1 MTLRRALGLT
11 SGESGLREGGGAA
24 APGSGESGLREGI
37 GLSAPGNGESGPRE
51 GSRPSASGE
60 GESGPR
66 ERSGSSD
73 PESDHSAPILSIEGL
88 TVALPKGG
96 DRALAV
102 DNATLELRRA
112 EILCIVGASGSGK
125 SALSGA
131 IMGAPAPGLKVV
143 GGSVKLRGQELTTLS
158 ERAWCRIRGNRI
170 AMIFQEPMAALNPA
184 VPVGQQIMEVFELH
198 ARLTLAERRERALAL
213 IRSMHLPD
221 PDRIAASY
229 PHELS
234 GGQCQRVIIA
244 MALAMNP
251 EVLIADEPTTALDVT
266 TQAQVLKLIREL
278 RTEHGHAILF
288 ITHDFGVVAEIADRI
303 AVMRHGRIVEIG
315 EARQVLTQPAHP
327 YTRELIAA
335 VPSLVPPPDA
345 GRGGAAVAKTVL
357 AVTGLAKSYGRVR
370 AVNEISFDLERG
382 TTLSVV
388 GESGCGKS
396 SLARMIVRLSE
407 PTAGRIDVNGKC
419 FLTLK
424 GGELRSSCRAVQM
437 IFQDPFGSL
446 NPLRR
451 VGAILARAAVLAG
464 ADRRT
469 ARDRAGELL
478 DRVGLPREALDRRP
492 AAFSGGQKQ
501 RIGIARALAMKPD
514 VLIADESLSALDASS
529 QAQILELL
537 RKLQTELGLAIL
549 LITHDL
555 RVAAQISH
563 RIAVMQAGRIVE
575 IGPAERVINSPEHP
589 YTRELLDSAPGRGL
603 V

>member
-1 MTLRRALGLT
+1 MSAPSTSRGRWLGLK
-11 SGESGLREGGGAA
+11 RRGATA
-24 APGSGESGLREGI
+24 IEADDTG
-37 GLSAPGNGESGPRE
+37 
-51 GSRPSASGE
+51 
-60 GESGPR
+60 
-66 ERSGSSD
+66 
-73 PESDHSAPILSIEGL
+73 PILTVEGL
-88 TVALPKGG
+88 TVALPKGA
-96 DRALAV
+96 DRPLAV
-102 DNATLELRRA
+102 EDATLELRKG
-112 EILCIVGASGSGK
+112 EILCVVGESGSGK

-131 IMGAPAPGLKVV
+131 IMGAPAPGLRVA
-143 GGSVKLRGQELTTLS
+143 GGSVRLRGKELTRLS

-170 AMIFQEPMAALNPA
+170 AMIFQEPMASLNPA
-184 VPVGQQIMEVFELH
+184 MPVGQQIMEVFELH
-198 ARLTLAERRERALAL
+198 ARKMTLTERRERALGL
-213 IRSMHLPD
+213 IKSMQLPD
-221 PDRIAASY
+221 PERIAASF
-229 PHELS
+229 PHQLS

-278 RTEHGHAILF
+278 RTVHGHAILF

-303 AVMRHGRIVEIG
+303 AVMRHGRIIEMG
-315 EARQVLTQPAHP
+315 EARQVLTQPQHP
-327 YTRELIAA
+327 YTRELLAA
-335 VPSLVPPPDA
+335 VPSLVPPADH
-345 GRGGAAVAKTVL
+345 GASVDCGASKAVL
-357 AVTGLAKSYGRVR
+357 AVTGLQKSYGRVR
-370 AVNEISFDLERG
+370 AVNEITFNLERG
-382 TTLSVV
+382 TTLSIV

-396 SLARMIVRLSE
+396 SLARLIVRLTE
-407 PTAGRIDVNGKC
+407 PTAGRVDVNGKC
-419 FLTLK
+419 FLTLT
-424 GGELRSSCRAVQM
+424 GGELRTSCRAVQM

-451 VGAILARAAVLAG
+451 VSAVLGRAAMLAG
-464 ADRRT
+464 ADRRA
-469 ARDRAGELL
+469 ARERAGELIDL
-478 DRVGLPREALDRRP
+478 VGLPREALDRRP

-529 QAQILELL
+529 QAQILALL

-575 IGPAERVINSPEHP
+575 IGSAVQVINSPEHP

>member
-1 MTLRRALGLT
+1 MLAPSPSGSGRWLGLKRRA
-11 SGESGLREGGGAA
+11 
-24 APGSGESGLREGI
+24 
-37 GLSAPGNGESGPRE
+37 SAQAETDDAG
-51 GSRPSASGE
+51 
-60 GESGPR
+60 
-66 ERSGSSD
+66 
-73 PESDHSAPILSIEGL
+73 PILTVEGL
-88 TVALPKGG
+88 TVALPKGA

-102 DNATLELRRA
+102 DNVSLELRKG
-112 EILCIVGASGSGK
+112 EILCVVGESGSGK

-131 IMGAPAPGLKVV
+131 IMGAPAPGLRVA
-143 GGSVKLRGQELTTLS
+143 GGSVRLRGKELTGLS

-184 VPVGQQIMEVFELH
+184 IPVGQQIMEVFELH
-198 ARLTLAERRERALAL
+198 ARQMTLAARRERALDL
-213 IRSMHLPD
+213 IKSMQLPE
-221 PDRIAASY
+221 PERIAASY
-229 PHELS
+229 PHQLS

-244 MALAMNP
+244 MALAMSP

-278 RTEHGHAILF
+278 RAAHGHTILF

-303 AVMRHGRIVEIG
+303 AVMRHGRIIEMG
-315 EARQVLTQPAHP
+315 EARQVLTQPQHP
-327 YTRELIAA
+327 YTRELLAA
-335 VPSLVPPPDA
+335 VPSLVPPSGHVEVADC
-345 GRGGAAVAKTVL
+345 GASKAVL
-357 AVTGLAKSYGRVR
+357 AVTGLRKSYGRVR
-370 AVNEISFDLERG
+370 AVDEISFNLERG
-382 TTLSVV
+382 TTLSIV

-396 SLARMIVRLSE
+396 SLARLIVRLTE
-407 PTAGRIDVNGKC
+407 PTAGRVDVNGKC
-419 FLTLK
+419 FLTLT
-424 GGELRSSCRAVQM
+424 GGELRTSCRAVQM

-451 VGAILARAAVLAG
+451 VGAVLSRAAMLAG
-464 ADRRT
+464 ADRRA
-469 ARDRAGELL
+469 ARERAGELIDL
-478 DRVGLPREALDRRP
+478 VGLPREALERRP

-529 QAQILELL
+529 QAQILALL
-537 RKLQTELGLAIL
+537 RKLQNELGLAIL

-575 IGPAERVINSPEHP
+575 IGPAAQVINSPEHP

>member
-1 MTLRRALGLT
+1 M
-11 SGESGLREGGGAA
+11 SE
-24 APGSGESGLREGI
+24 
-37 GLSAPGNGESGPRE
+37 
-51 GSRPSASGE
+51 
-60 GESGPR
+60 
-66 ERSGSSD
+66 
-73 PESDHSAPILSIEGL
+73 APILSVEGL
-88 TVALPKGG
+88 TVALPKGA
-96 DRALAV
+96 DRTLAV
-102 DNATLELRRA
+102 DNASLELRRG
-112 EILCIVGASGSGK
+112 EILCIVGESGSGK

-131 IMGAPAPGLKVV
+131 IMGAPAPGLRVV
-143 GGSVKLRGQELTTLS
+143 GGSVRLCGQELTRLS
-158 ERAWCRIRGNRI
+158 ERQWCRIRGNRI

-184 VPVGQQIMEVFELH
+184 VPVGRQIMEVFELH
-198 ARLTLAERRERALAL
+198 AKMDAAQRAERALAL
-213 IRSMHLPD
+213 IRSMQLPD
-221 PDRIAASY
+221 PERIAASY
-229 PHELS
+229 PHQLS
-234 GGQCQRVIIA
+234 GGQCQRAIIA
-244 MALAMNP
+244 MALAMSP

-278 RTEHGHAILF
+278 RALHGHAILF

-303 AVMRHGRIVEIG
+303 AVMRHGRIVEVG
-315 EARQVLTQPAHP
+315 EARQVLTHPAHP

-335 VPSLVPPPDA
+335 VPSLEPPSTD
-345 GRGGAAVAKTVL
+345 GVAVATNAKTVL

-370 AVNEISFDLERG
+370 AVNEITFALERG

-396 SLARMIVRLSE
+396 SLARLIVRLTE
-407 PTAGRIDVNGKC
+407 PTAGRVEVNGKC
-419 FLTLK
+419 YLSLR
-424 GGELRSSCRAVQM
+424 GGELRASCRAVQM

-446 NPLRR
+446 NPLRS
-451 VGAILARAAVLAG
+451 VGATIARAAVLAG

-469 ARDRAGELL
+469 ARARAGELF

-501 RIGIARALAMKPD
+501 RIGIARALAMNPD

-529 QAQILELL
+529 QAQILDLL
-537 RKLQTELGLAIL
+537 RKLQNELGLAIL
-549 LITHDL
+549 MITHDL

-589 YTRELLDSAPGRGL
+589 YTRELLDAAPGRGL

>member
-1 MTLRRALGLT
+1 MRLA
-11 SGESGLREGGGAA
+11 
-24 APGSGESGLREGI
+24 
-37 GLSAPGNGESGPRE
+37 
-51 GSRPSASGE
+51 
-60 GESGPR
+60 
-66 ERSGSSD
+66 RSIAVQAD
-73 PESDHSAPILSIEGL
+73 DDTAPILAVEGL
-88 TVALPKGG
+88 SIALPKGA
-96 DRALAV
+96 DRAFAV
-102 DNATLELRRA
+102 EDASLELRRG
-112 EILCIVGASGSGK
+112 EILCVVGESGSGK

-143 GGSVKLRGQELTTLS
+143 GGSVRLKGQELTKLS

-170 AMIFQEPMAALNPA
+170 AMIFQEPMASLNPA
-184 VPVGQQIMEVFELH
+184 VPVGLQIMEVFELH
-198 ARLTLAERRERALAL
+198 AKLSLAERRERALAL
-213 IRSMHLPD
+213 IRSMQLPD
-221 PDRIAASY
+221 PERIAASF
-229 PHELS
+229 PHQLS

-278 RTEHGHAILF
+278 RTLHGHTILF

-303 AVMRHGRIVEIG
+303 AVMRHGRIIEMG
-315 EARQVLTQPAHP
+315 EARQVLTRPQHP
-327 YTRELIAA
+327 YTKELLAA
-335 VPSLVPPPDA
+335 VPSLVPPADQGEVMAP
-345 GRGGAAVAKTVL
+345 AAKPVL
-357 AVTGLAKSYGRVR
+357 AVTGLAKSYGRVH

-382 TTLSVV
+382 TTLSIV

-396 SLARMIVRLSE
+396 SLARILVRLTA
-407 PTAGRIDVNGKC
+407 PTAGRVDVNGKC
-419 FLTLK
+419 FLTLT

-446 NPLRR
+446 NPLRTA
-451 VGAILARAAVLAG
+451 GAVIARAAVLAG
-464 ADRRT
+464 ADRHK
-469 ARDRAGELL
+469 ARERAGELF
-478 DRVGLPREALDRRP
+478 DRVGLPREGLQRRP

-501 RIGIARALAMKPD
+501 RIGIARALAMNPD

-529 QAQILELL
+529 QAQILALL
-537 RKLQTELGLAIL
+537 RKLQNELGLAIL

-563 RIAVMQAGRIVE
+563 RIAVMQEGRIVE

-589 YTRELLDSAPGRGL
+589 YTRELLESAPGRGL

>member
-1 MTLRRALGLT
+1 MLAASSWMKRR
-11 SGESGLREGGGAA
+11 GAPA
-24 APGSGESGLREGI
+24 TEVDD
-37 GLSAPGNGESGPRE
+37 SGP
-51 GSRPSASGE
+51 
-60 GESGPR
+60 
-66 ERSGSSD
+66 
-73 PESDHSAPILSIEGL
+73 ILTVEGL
-88 TVALPKGG
+88 TVALPKGA
-96 DRALAV
+96 DRPLAV
-102 DNATLELRRA
+102 DAATLELRKG
-112 EILCIVGASGSGK
+112 EILCVVGESGSGK

-131 IMGAPAPGLKVV
+131 IMGAPAAGLRIA
-143 GGSVKLRGQELTTLS
+143 GGSVRLRGKELTRLS

-184 VPVGQQIMEVFELH
+184 MPVGQQIMEVFELH
-198 ARLTLAERRERALAL
+198 ARKMALPERRERARAL
-213 IRSMHLPD
+213 IKSMQLPD
-221 PDRIAASY
+221 PERIAASF
-229 PHELS
+229 PHQLS

-278 RTEHGHAILF
+278 RTVHGHAILF

-303 AVMRHGRIVEIG
+303 AVMRHGRIIEMG
-315 EARQVLTQPAHP
+315 EARQVLTQPQHP
-327 YTRELIAA
+327 YTRELLAA
-335 VPSLVPPPDA
+335 VPSLVPPADHA
-345 GRGGAAVAKTVL
+345 ETVDCGAAKAVL
-357 AVTGLAKSYGRVR
+357 AVTGLQKSYGRVR
-370 AVNEISFDLERG
+370 AVNEISFNLERG
-382 TTLSVV
+382 TTLSFV

-396 SLARMIVRLSE
+396 SLARLIVRLTE
-407 PTAGRIDVNGKC
+407 PTAGRVDVNGKC
-419 FLTLK
+419 FLTLT
-424 GGELRSSCRAVQM
+424 GAELRTSCRAVQM

-451 VGAILARAAVLAG
+451 VSAVLGRAAMLAG
-464 ADRRT
+464 ADRRA
-469 ARDRAGELL
+469 ARARAGELIDL
-478 DRVGLPREALDRRP
+478 VGLPREALDRRP

-529 QAQILELL
+529 QAQILALL
-537 RKLQTELGLAIL
+537 RKLQDELGLAIL

-575 IGPAERVINSPEHP
+575 IGPAAQVINSPEHP

>member
-1 MTLRRALGLT
+1 MKLARSSAVQADDDTVPILAV
-11 SGESGLREGGGAA
+11 E
-24 APGSGESGLREGI
+24 
-37 GLSAPGNGESGPRE
+37 GLS
-51 GSRPSASGE
+51 
-60 GESGPR
+60 
-66 ERSGSSD
+66 
-73 PESDHSAPILSIEGL
+73 I
-88 TVALPKGG
+88 ALPKGA
-96 DRALAV
+96 DRAFAV
-102 DNATLELRRA
+102 EDASLELRRG
-112 EILCIVGASGSGK
+112 EILCVVGESGSGK

-143 GGSVKLRGQELTTLS
+143 GGSVRLKGQELTKLS

-170 AMIFQEPMAALNPA
+170 AMIFQEPMASLNPA
-184 VPVGQQIMEVFELH
+184 VPVGLQIMEVFELH
-198 ARLTLAERRERALAL
+198 AKLSVAERRERALAL
-213 IRSMHLPD
+213 IRSMQLPD
-221 PDRIAASY
+221 PERIAASF
-229 PHELS
+229 PHQLS

-278 RTEHGHAILF
+278 RTLHGHTILF

-303 AVMRHGRIVEIG
+303 AVMRHGRIIEMG
-315 EARQVLTQPAHP
+315 EARQVLTRPQHP
-327 YTRELIAA
+327 YTKELLAA
-335 VPSLVPPPDA
+335 VPSLVPPADQGEVMAP
-345 GRGGAAVAKTVL
+345 AAKPVL
-357 AVTGLAKSYGRVR
+357 AVTGLAKSYGRVH

-382 TTLSVV
+382 TTLSIV

-396 SLARMIVRLSE
+396 SLARILVRLTA
-407 PTAGRIDVNGKC
+407 PTAGRVDVNGKC
-419 FLTLK
+419 FLTLT

-446 NPLRR
+446 NPLRTA
-451 VGAILARAAVLAG
+451 GAVIARAAVLAG
-464 ADRRT
+464 ADART
-469 ARDRAGELL
+469 ARERAGELF
-478 DRVGLPREALDRRP
+478 DRVGLPREGLQRRP

-501 RIGIARALAMKPD
+501 RIGIARALAMNPD

-529 QAQILELL
+529 QAQILALL
-537 RKLQTELGLAIL
+537 RKLQNELGLAIL

-589 YTRELLDSAPGRGL
+589 YTRELLESAPGRGL

>member
-1 MTLRRALGLT
+1 MKFAQRKAVQPDET
-11 SGESGLREGGGAA
+11 
-24 APGSGESGLREGI
+24 
-37 GLSAPGNGESGPRE
+37 
-51 GSRPSASGE
+51 
-60 GESGPR
+60 
-66 ERSGSSD
+66 
-73 PESDHSAPILSIEGL
+73 APILAVEGL
-88 TVALPKGG
+88 SVGLPKGA
-96 DRALAV
+96 DRPFAV
-102 DNATLELRRA
+102 ENATLELRKG
-112 EILCIVGASGSGK
+112 EILCIVGESGSGK

-131 IMGAPAPGLKVV
+131 IMGAPAAGLRVV
-143 GGSVKLRGQELTTLS
+143 SGSVRLRGQELTRLS

-170 AMIFQEPMAALNPA
+170 AMIFQEPMASLNPA
-184 VPVGQQIMEVFELH
+184 TPVGAQIMEVFELH
-198 ARLTLAERRERALAL
+198 ARMSADERRERALAL
-213 IRSMHLPD
+213 IKSMQLPD
-221 PDRIAASY
+221 PERIFASF
-229 PHELS
+229 PHQLS

-278 RTEHGHAILF
+278 RTLHNHAILF

-303 AVMRHGRIVEIG
+303 AVMRHGRIIEMG
-315 EARQVLTQPAHP
+315 EARQVLTQPQHP
-327 YTRELIAA
+327 YTRELLAA
-335 VPSLVPPPDA
+335 VPSLTPPEDHGPP
-345 GRGGAAVAKTVL
+345 AAVSSKPVL
-357 AVTGLAKSYGRVR
+357 AVTGLAKSYGRVH

-382 TTLSVV
+382 TTLSIV

-396 SLARMIVRLSE
+396 SLARLIVRLSE
-407 PTAGRIDVNGKC
+407 PTSGRVDVNGKC
-419 FLTLK
+419 FLTLT
-424 GGELRSSCRAVQM
+424 GGELRASCRAVQM

-446 NPLRR
+446 NPLRKA
-451 VGAILARAAVLAG
+451 GAVIARAAVLAG
-464 ADRRT
+464 SDRR
-469 ARDRAGELL
+469 AAWERAGELF
-478 DRVGLPREALDRRP
+478 DRVGLPREGLQRRP

-529 QAQILELL
+529 QAQILALL

-589 YTRELLDSAPGRGL
+589 YTRELLESAPGRGL

>member
-1 MTLRRALGLT
+1 MSESAVVLGR
-11 SGESGLREGGGAA
+11 ESPAAGGGA
-24 APGSGESGLREGI
+24 E
-37 GLSAPGNGESGPRE
+37 
-51 GSRPSASGE
+51 
-60 GESGPR
+60 
-66 ERSGSSD
+66 
-73 PESDHSAPILSIEGL
+73 PILAVEGL
-88 TVALPKGG
+88 TVALPKGA
-96 DRALAV
+96 DRPLAV
-102 DNATLELRRA
+102 DNVFLELRRG
-112 EILCIVGASGSGK
+112 EILCIVGESGSGK

-131 IMGAPAPGLKVV
+131 IMGAPAPGLRVV
-143 GGSVKLRGQELTTLS
+143 DGSVRLCGQELTRLC

-170 AMIFQEPMAALNPA
+170 AMIFQEPMASLNPA
-184 VPVGQQIMEVFELH
+184 IPVGQQIMEVFELH
-198 ARLTLAERRERALAL
+198 AAGMSVGERRERALAL
-213 IRSMHLPD
+213 IRAMQLPD
-221 PDRIAASY
+221 PERIAASF
-229 PHELS
+229 PHQLS

-278 RTEHGHAILF
+278 RTVHGHAILF
-288 ITHDFGVVAEIADRI
+288 ITHDFGVVAEMADRI
-303 AVMRHGRIVEIG
+303 AVMRHGRIIEMG
-315 EARQVLTQPAHP
+315 EARQVLTQPTHP

-335 VPSLVPPPDA
+335 VPSLVPPSA
-345 GRGGAAVAKTVL
+345 VGSAGAAVGASKTVL
-357 AVTGLAKSYGRVR
+357 AVTGLQKSYGRVR

-396 SLARMIVRLSE
+396 SLARLIVRLSE
-407 PTAGRIDVNGKC
+407 PTAGRVDVNGKC
-419 FLTLK
+419 FLSLK

-451 VGAILARAAVLAG
+451 VGATLARAAVLAG
-464 ADRRT
+464 ADRRA
-469 ARDRAGELL
+469 ARERAGELF
-478 DRVGLPREALDRRP
+478 DRVGLPREGLDRRP

-501 RIGIARALAMKPD
+501 RIGIARALAMNPD

-529 QAQILELL
+529 QAQILDLL
-537 RKLQTELGLAIL
+537 RKLQNELGLAIL

-589 YTRELLDSAPGRGL
+589 YTRELLESAPGRGL

>member
-1 MTLRRALGLT
+1 M
-11 SGESGLREGGGAA
+11 
-24 APGSGESGLREGI
+24 
-37 GLSAPGNGESGPRE
+37 
-51 GSRPSASGE
+51 RPAKRIAEQVDEAG
-60 GESGPR
+60 
-66 ERSGSSD
+66 
-73 PESDHSAPILSIEGL
+73 PILSVEGL
-88 TVALPKGG
+88 SVALPKGA
-96 DRALAV
+96 DRPFAV
-102 DNATLELRRA
+102 ENVSLELRRG
-112 EILCIVGASGSGK
+112 EILCIVGESGSGK

-131 IMGAPAPGLKVV
+131 IMGAPAPGLRVA
-143 GGSVKLRGQELTTLS
+143 GGSVRLKGQELTKLS

-184 VPVGQQIMEVFELH
+184 VPVGLQIMEVFELH
-198 ARLTLAERRERALAL
+198 AKLSVAERRERALAL
-213 IRSMHLPD
+213 IQSMQLPD
-221 PDRIAASY
+221 PERIAASY
-229 PHELS
+229 PHQLS

-244 MALAMNP
+244 MALAMSP

-278 RTEHGHAILF
+278 RTLHGHTILF

-303 AVMRHGRIVEIG
+303 AVMRHGRIIEMG
-315 EARQVLTQPAHP
+315 DARQVLTQPQHP
-327 YTRELIAA
+327 YTKELLAA
-335 VPSLVPPPDA
+335 VPSLVPPTA
-345 GRGGAAVAKTVL
+345 EQGGARGVVPEASVGSGPPAAPARKPVL

-370 AVNEISFDLERG
+370 AVNEISFELERG

-396 SLARMIVRLSE
+396 SLARMLVRLSA
-407 PTAGRIDVNGKC
+407 PTSGRVDVNGKC
-419 FLTLK
+419 FLTLT
-424 GGELRSSCRAVQM
+424 GGELRASCRAVQM

-446 NPLRR
+446 NPLRTA
-451 VGAILARAAVLAG
+451 GAVLARAAVLAG
-464 ADRRT
+464 ADRRS
-469 ARDRAGELL
+469 AHERAGELF
-478 DRVGLPREALDRRP
+478 DRVGLPREGLQRRP

-501 RIGIARALAMKPD
+501 RIGIARALAMNPD

-529 QAQILELL
+529 QAQILALL
-537 RKLQTELGLAIL
+537 RKLQNELGLAIL

-575 IGPAERVINSPEHP
+575 IGTAEQVINSPEHP

>member
-1 MTLRRALGLT
+1 VRLT
-11 SGESGLREGGGAA
+11 KRVAVQDNEAGPILAVE
-24 APGSGESGLREGI
+24 
-37 GLSAPGNGESGPRE
+37 GLS
-51 GSRPSASGE
+51 
-60 GESGPR
+60 
-66 ERSGSSD
+66 
-73 PESDHSAPILSIEGL
+73 
-88 TVALPKGG
+88 VALPKGA
-96 DRALAV
+96 DRAFAV
-102 DNATLELRRA
+102 EAVSLELRRG
-112 EILCIVGASGSGK
+112 EILCIVGESGSGK

-143 GGSVKLRGQELTTLS
+143 AGSVRLKGQELTELS

-170 AMIFQEPMAALNPA
+170 AMIFQEPMASLNPA
-184 VPVGQQIMEVFELH
+184 VPVGLQIMEVFELH
-198 ARLTLAERRERALAL
+198 ARFSVAERRERALAL
-213 IRSMHLPD
+213 IRSMQLPD
-221 PDRIAASY
+221 PERIAASY
-229 PHELS
+229 PHQLS

-244 MALAMNP
+244 MALAMEP

-278 RTEHGHAILF
+278 RALHGHTILF

-303 AVMRHGRIVEIG
+303 AVMRHGRIIEMG
-315 EARQVLTQPAHP
+315 EAKQVLTQPQHP
-327 YTRELIAA
+327 YTQELLAA
-335 VPSLVPPPDA
+335 VPSLVPPE
-345 GRGGAAVAKTVL
+345 GAVTSEGFVTPAIPASKPVL
-357 AVTGLAKSYGRVR
+357 AVTALRKSYGRVQ

-396 SLARMIVRLSE
+396 SLARILVRLSA
-407 PTAGRIDVNGKC
+407 PTSGRVDVNGKC
-419 FLTLK
+419 FLTLT
-424 GGELRSSCRAVQM
+424 GSELRSSCRAVQM

-446 NPLRR
+446 NPLRTA
-451 VGAILARAAVLAG
+451 GAVLARAAVLAG
-464 ADRRT
+464 ADRRA
-469 ARDRAGELL
+469 ARERAGELF
-478 DRVGLPREALDRRP
+478 DRVGLPREGLQRRP

-501 RIGIARALAMKPD
+501 RIGIARALAMNPD

-529 QAQILELL
+529 QAQILALL

-575 IGPAERVINSPEHP
+575 IGPTERVINAPEHP

>member
-1 MTLRRALGLT
+1 MRLARRNAVQVDD
-11 SGESGLREGGGAA
+11 ESV
-24 APGSGESGLREGI
+24 
-37 GLSAPGNGESGPRE
+37 
-51 GSRPSASGE
+51 
-60 GESGPR
+60 
-66 ERSGSSD
+66 
-73 PESDHSAPILSIEGL
+73 PILSVEGL
-88 TVALPKGG
+88 TIGLPKGA
-96 DRALAV
+96 DRPFAV
-102 DNATLELRRA
+102 EDASLELRRG
-112 EILCIVGASGSGK
+112 EILCVVGESGSRK

-131 IMGAPAPGLKVV
+131 IMGAPAPGLRVV
-143 GGSVKLRGQELTTLS
+143 AGSVRLKGQELTKLS

-170 AMIFQEPMAALNPA
+170 AMIFQEPMASLNPA
-184 VPVGQQIMEVFELH
+184 VPVGLQIMEVFELH
-198 ARLTLAERRERALAL
+198 AKLTLAERRERALEL
-213 IRSMHLPD
+213 IRSMQLPD
-221 PDRIAASY
+221 PERIAASF
-229 PHELS
+229 PHQLS

-278 RTEHGHAILF
+278 RTLHGHTILF

-303 AVMRHGRIVEIG
+303 AVMRHGRIIEMG
-315 EARQVLTQPAHP
+315 EARQVLTQPQHP
-327 YTRELIAA
+327 YTKELLAA
-335 VPSLVPPPDA
+335 VPSLVPPEA
-345 GRGGAAVAKTVL
+345 ARGEVAPPAAKPVL
-357 AVTGLAKSYGRVR
+357 AVTGLEKSYGRVR

-382 TTLSVV
+382 TTLSIV

-396 SLARMIVRLSE
+396 SLARILVRLTA
-407 PTAGRIDVNGKC
+407 PTSGRVDVNGKC
-419 FLTLK
+419 FLTLT

-446 NPLRR
+446 NPLRTA
-451 VGAILARAAVLAG
+451 GAVLERAAVLAG
-464 ADRRT
+464 ANRRV
-469 ARDRAGELL
+469 AHERAGELF
-478 DRVGLPREALDRRP
+478 DRVGLPREGLERRP

-501 RIGIARALAMKPD
+501 RIGIARALAMNPD

-529 QAQILELL
+529 QAQILALL
-537 RKLQTELGLAIL
+537 RKLQNELGLAIL

-575 IGPAERVINSPEHP
+575 IGPVERVINSPEHP

>member
-1 MTLRRALGLT
+1 MLDT
-11 SGESGLREGGGAA
+11 
-24 APGSGESGLREGI
+24 
-37 GLSAPGNGESGPRE
+37 
-51 GSRPSASGE
+51 
-60 GESGPR
+60 
-66 ERSGSSD
+66 
-73 PESDHSAPILSIEGL
+73 APILSIADL
-88 TVALPKGG
+88 TVALPKGA
-96 DRALAV
+96 DRQLAV
-102 DNATLELRRA
+102 EKASLELRRG
-112 EILCIVGASGSGK
+112 EILCIVGESGSGK

-143 GGSVKLRGQELTTLS
+143 GGSVRLQGKELTGLS

-184 VPVGQQIMEVFELH
+184 IPAGQQIMEVFELH
-198 ARLTLAERRERALAL
+198 ATMSVTERRERALTL
-213 IRSMHLPD
+213 IRSMQLPD
-221 PDRIAASY
+221 PQRIFGSY
-229 PHELS
+229 PHQLS

-266 TQAQVLKLIREL
+266 TQAQVLELIREL
-278 RTEHGHAILF
+278 RTVHGHAILF

-315 EARQVLTQPAHP
+315 EARQVLTQPQHE

-335 VPSLVPPPDA
+335 VPSLVPPTGKEPV
-345 GRGGAAVAKTVL
+345 AAAASGKKTVL
-357 AVTGLAKSYGRVR
+357 AVTGLAKDYGRFR
-370 AVNEISFDLERG
+370 AVNEITFELERG
-382 TTLSVV
+382 TTLAVV

-396 SLARMIVRLSE
+396 SLARLIVRLTE
-407 PTAGRIDVNGKC
+407 PTSGRVDVNGKC

-424 GGELRSSCRAVQM
+424 GGELRASCRAVQM

-451 VGAILARAAVLAG
+451 AGATVARAAMLAG

-469 ARDRAGELL
+469 ARARARELF
-478 DRVGLPREALDRRP
+478 DRVGLPREGLDRRP
-492 AAFSGGQKQ
+492 SAFSGGQKQ
-501 RIGIARALAMKPD
+501 RIGIARALAMNPD

-529 QAQILELL
+529 QAQILALL
-537 RKLQTELGLAIL
+537 RKLQNELGLAIL

-575 IGPAERVINSPEHP
+575 IGPAEQVINAPGHP

>member
-1 MTLRRALGLT
+1 MLALKRR
-11 SGESGLREGGGAA
+11 GAA
-24 APGSGESGLREGI
+24 DTEAEDAG
-37 GLSAPGNGESGPRE
+37 
-51 GSRPSASGE
+51 
-60 GESGPR
+60 
-66 ERSGSSD
+66 
-73 PESDHSAPILSIEGL
+73 PILTVEGL
-88 TVALPKGG
+88 TVALPKGA
-96 DRALAV
+96 DRPLAV
-102 DNATLELRRA
+102 DNATLELRKG
-112 EILCIVGASGSGK
+112 EILCVVGESGSGK

-131 IMGAPAPGLKVV
+131 IMGAPAPGLRVT
-143 GGSVKLRGQELTTLS
+143 GGSVRLCGKELTRLS

-184 VPVGQQIMEVFELH
+184 MPVGQQIMEVFELH
-198 ARLTLAERRERALAL
+198 ARKMTLPERRERALAL
-213 IRSMHLPD
+213 IQSMQLPD
-221 PDRIAASY
+221 PERIAASY
-229 PHELS
+229 PHQLS

-266 TQAQVLKLIREL
+266 TQAQVLKLIRAL
-278 RTEHGHAILF
+278 RTLQGHAILF

-303 AVMRHGRIVEIG
+303 AVMRHGRIIEMG
-315 EARQVLTQPAHP
+315 AARQVLTQPQHP
-327 YTRELIAA
+327 YTRELLAA
-335 VPSLVPPPDA
+335 VPSLVPPSDH
-345 GRGGAAVAKTVL
+345 GEVADCGSSKAVL
-357 AVTGLAKSYGRVR
+357 AVTGLQKSYGRVR
-370 AVNEISFDLERG
+370 AVNEISFNLERG
-382 TTLSVV
+382 TTLSIV

-396 SLARMIVRLSE
+396 SLARLIVRLTE
-407 PTAGRIDVNGKC
+407 PTAGKVDVNGKC
-419 FLTLK
+419 FLTLR
-424 GGELRSSCRAVQM
+424 GGELRTSCRAVQM

-451 VGAILARAAVLAG
+451 VGAVISRAAMLAG
-464 ADRRT
+464 ADRRM
-469 ARDRAGELL
+469 ARERAGELIDL
-478 DRVGLPREALDRRP
+478 VGLPREALERRP

-529 QAQILELL
+529 QAQILALL

-575 IGPAERVINSPEHP
+575 IGSAVQVINSPEHP

>member
-1 MTLRRALGLT
+1 MTLP
-11 SGESGLREGGGAA
+11 AA
-24 APGSGESGLREGI
+24 AVEAGI
-37 GLSAPGNGESGPRE
+37 SP
-51 GSRPSASGE
+51 ASE
-60 GESGPR
+60 
-66 ERSGSSD
+66 
-73 PESDHSAPILSIEGL
+73 PILAVEGL
-88 TVALPKGG
+88 TVALPKGA

-102 DNATLELRRA
+102 DNASLELGRG
-112 EILCIVGASGSGK
+112 EILCIVGESGSGK

-131 IMGAPAPGLKVV
+131 IMGAPAPGLTVV
-143 GGSVKLRGQELTTLS
+143 GGSVRLAGQELTRLS

-170 AMIFQEPMAALNPA
+170 AMIFQEPVAALNPA
-184 VPVGQQIMEVFELH
+184 IPVGMQIMEVFELH
-198 ARLTLAERRERALAL
+198 ARMSVAARRERALEL
-213 IRSMHLPD
+213 IRAMQLPD
-221 PDRIAASY
+221 PERIAASY
-229 PHELS
+229 PHQLS

-244 MALAMNP
+244 MALAMSP

-278 RTEHGHAILF
+278 RTVRGHAILF

-303 AVMRHGRIVEIG
+303 AVMRHGRIVEVG
-315 EARQVLTQPAHP
+315 EARRVLTQPQHP

-335 VPSLVPPPDA
+335 VPSLAPPCVEDRVANHNASAGAGADA
-345 GRGGAAVAKTVL
+345 RASGAAAVL
-357 AVTGLAKSYGRVR
+357 AVSGLTKTYGRLR
-370 AVNEISFDLERG
+370 AVDEISFDLERG

-396 SLARMIVRLSE
+396 SLARLIVRLTE
-407 PTAGRIDVNGKC
+407 PTTGRVYVNGRC
-419 FLTLK
+419 FLSLR
-424 GGELRSSCRAVQM
+424 GAELRASCRAVQM
-437 IFQDPFGSL
+437 IFQDPFSSL

-451 VGAILARAAVLAG
+451 VGATIARAAMLAG

-469 ARDRAGELL
+469 ARARAAELF

-501 RIGIARALAMKPD
+501 RIGIARALAMNPD

-529 QAQILELL
+529 QAQILDLL
-537 RKLQTELGLAIL
+537 RKLQRELGLAIVM
-549 LITHDL
+549 ITHDL

-575 IGPAERVINSPEHP
+575 IGPAERVLNAPEHP

>member
-1 MTLRRALGLT
+1 MRLARRVAVQADHAGPILAV
-11 SGESGLREGGGAA
+11 E
-24 APGSGESGLREGI
+24 
-37 GLSAPGNGESGPRE
+37 GLS
-51 GSRPSASGE
+51 
-60 GESGPR
+60 
-66 ERSGSSD
+66 
-73 PESDHSAPILSIEGL
+73 
-88 TVALPKGG
+88 VALPKGA
-96 DRALAV
+96 DRAFAV
-102 DNATLELRRA
+102 ENVSLELRRG
-112 EILCIVGASGSGK
+112 EILCVVGESGSGK

-143 GGSVKLRGQELTTLS
+143 GGSVRLRGEELTKLS

-184 VPVGQQIMEVFELH
+184 VPVGLQIMEVFELH
-198 ARLTLAERRERALAL
+198 DRLPVAERRERALAL
-213 IRSMHLPD
+213 MRSMQLPD
-221 PDRIAASY
+221 PERIAASY
-229 PHELS
+229 PHQLS

-278 RTEHGHAILF
+278 RALHGHTILF

-303 AVMRHGRIVEIG
+303 AVMRHGRIIEMG
-315 EARQVLTQPAHP
+315 EARQVLTQPQHP
-327 YTRELIAA
+327 YTKELLAA
-335 VPSLVPPPDA
+335 VPSLVPPADQ
-345 GRGGAAVAKTVL
+345 GRESAPAAKTVL
-357 AVTGLAKSYGRVR
+357 AVTSLAKSYGRVR
-370 AVNEISFDLERG
+370 AVDEISFDLERG

-396 SLARMIVRLSE
+396 SLARLIVRLTE

-419 FLTLK
+419 FLTLT

-446 NPLRR
+446 NPLRTA
-451 VGAILARAAVLAG
+451 GAAIARAAVLAG

-469 ARDRAGELL
+469 ARERAGELF
-478 DRVGLPREALDRRP
+478 DRVGLPREGLSRRP

-501 RIGIARALAMKPD
+501 RIGIARALAMNPD

-529 QAQILELL
+529 QAQILALL

-589 YTRELLDSAPGRGL
+589 YTRELLDSAPGRGR

>member
-1 MTLRRALGLT
+1 MALATDAL
-11 SGESGLREGGGAA
+11 EAR
-24 APGSGESGLREGI
+24 
-37 GLSAPGNGESGPRE
+37 
-51 GSRPSASGE
+51 
-60 GESGPR
+60 
-66 ERSGSSD
+66 
-73 PESDHSAPILSIEGL
+73 PILTVEGL
-88 TVALPKGG
+88 TVALPRGS

-102 DNATLELRRA
+102 DNVSLELRRG
-112 EILCIVGASGSGK
+112 EILCIVGESGSGK

-143 GGSVKLRGQELTTLS
+143 AGSVRLGEQELTRLS
-158 ERAWCRIRGNRI
+158 ERAWCRIRGRRI
-170 AMIFQEPMAALNPA
+170 AMIFQEPMASLNP
-184 VPVGQQIMEVFELH
+184 VMTVGAQIMEVFELH
-198 ARLTLAERRERALAL
+198 ARMTIAERRERALAL
-213 IRSMHLPD
+213 IRAMQLPE
-221 PDRIAASY
+221 PERIAASY
-229 PHELS
+229 PHQLS

-278 RTEHGHAILF
+278 RAMHDHAILF

-315 EARQVLTQPAHP
+315 AAQRVLTQPQHP
-327 YTRELIAA
+327 YTRELLAA
-335 VPSLVPPPDA
+335 VPSLVPPAID
-345 GRGGAAVAKTVL
+345 GRAGGATAVSPSTVL
-357 AVTGLAKSYGRVR
+357 AVSGLSKSYGRVR

-382 TTLSVV
+382 TTLSIV

-396 SLARMIVRLSE
+396 SLARLIVRLAE
-407 PTAGRIDVNGKC
+407 PTAGRVEVNGGC
-419 FLTLK
+419 FLSLR
-424 GGELRSSCRAVQM
+424 GRELRASCRAVQM

-451 VGAILARAAVLAG
+451 VGSVIERAAVLAG

-469 ARDRAGELL
+469 ARARAAELI
-478 DRVGLPREALDRRP
+478 DRVGLPKEALDRRP

-501 RIGIARALAMKPD
+501 RIGIARALAMNPD

-529 QAQILELL
+529 QAQILDLL
-537 RKLQTELGLAIL
+537 RQLQSELGLAIL

-563 RIAVMQAGRIVE
+563 RIAVMQGGLIVE
-575 IGPAERVINSPEHP
+575 IGPTERVINSPQHP
-589 YTRELLDSAPGRGL
+589 YTRELLESAPGRGL

>member
-1 MTLRRALGLT
+1 MRLARRIDVQADDDAGPILAV
-11 SGESGLREGGGAA
+11 E
-24 APGSGESGLREGI
+24 
-37 GLSAPGNGESGPRE
+37 GLS
-51 GSRPSASGE
+51 
-60 GESGPR
+60 
-66 ERSGSSD
+66 
-73 PESDHSAPILSIEGL
+73 I
-88 TVALPKGG
+88 ALPKGA
-96 DRALAV
+96 DRAFAV
-102 DNATLELRRA
+102 EDASLELRRG
-112 EILCIVGASGSGK
+112 EILCVVGESGSGK

-143 GGSVKLRGQELTTLS
+143 GGSVRLKGQELTKLS

-170 AMIFQEPMAALNPA
+170 AMIFQEPMASLNPA
-184 VPVGQQIMEVFELH
+184 VPVGLQIMEVFELH
-198 ARLTLAERRERALAL
+198 AKLSVAERRERALAL
-213 IRSMHLPD
+213 IRSMQLPD
-221 PDRIAASY
+221 PERIAASF
-229 PHELS
+229 PHQLS

-278 RTEHGHAILF
+278 RTLHGHTILF

-303 AVMRHGRIVEIG
+303 AVMRHGRIIEMG
-315 EARQVLTQPAHP
+315 EARQVLTRPQHP
-327 YTRELIAA
+327 YTRELLAA
-335 VPSLVPPPDA
+335 VPSLVPPADQGEVMAP
-345 GRGGAAVAKTVL
+345 AAKPVL
-357 AVTGLAKSYGRVR
+357 AVTGLQKSYGRVH

-396 SLARMIVRLSE
+396 SLARILVRLTA
-407 PTAGRIDVNGKC
+407 PTAGRVDVNGKC
-419 FLTLK
+419 FLTLT

-446 NPLRR
+446 NPLRTA
-451 VGAILARAAVLAG
+451 GAVIARAAVLAG
-464 ADRRT
+464 ADRHT
-469 ARDRAGELL
+469 ARERAGELF
-478 DRVGLPREALDRRP
+478 DRVGLPREGLQRRP

-501 RIGIARALAMKPD
+501 RIGIARALAMNPD

-529 QAQILELL
+529 QAQILALL
-537 RKLQTELGLAIL
+537 RKLQNELGLAIL

-589 YTRELLDSAPGRGL
+589 YTRELLESAPGRGL

>member
-1 MTLRRALGLT
+1 MASAVVMER
-11 SGESGLREGGGAA
+11 GADA
-24 APGSGESGLREGI
+24 E
-37 GLSAPGNGESGPRE
+37 
-51 GSRPSASGE
+51 
-60 GESGPR
+60 
-66 ERSGSSD
+66 
-73 PESDHSAPILSIEGL
+73 PILAVEGL
-88 TVALPKGG
+88 TVALPKGA
-96 DRALAV
+96 DRPLAV
-102 DNATLELRRA
+102 DNASLELRRG

-131 IMGAPAPGLKVV
+131 IMGAPAPGLRVV
-143 GGSVKLRGQELTTLS
+143 GGSVRLRGKELSKLS

-170 AMIFQEPMAALNPA
+170 AMIFQEPMASLNPA

-198 ARLTLAERRERALAL
+198 AEMSPGERRERALAL
-213 IRSMHLPD
+213 IRSMQLPD
-221 PDRIAASY
+221 PERIAASY
-229 PHELS
+229 PHQLS

-278 RTEHGHAILF
+278 RTVHGHAILF

-335 VPSLVPPPDA
+335 VPSLVPPSTN
-345 GRGGAAVAKTVL
+345 GGGAPPGKTVL
-357 AVTGLAKSYGRVR
+357 AVTGLQKSYGRVH
-370 AVNEISFDLERG
+370 AVNEISFELERG
-382 TTLSVV
+382 KTLSVV

-396 SLARMIVRLSE
+396 SLARLIVRLTE
-407 PTAGRIDVNGKC
+407 PTAGRVDVNGKC
-419 FLTLK
+419 FLSLK

-451 VGAILARAAVLAG
+451 VGATVSRAAVLAG

-469 ARDRAGELL
+469 ARERAGELF

-501 RIGIARALAMKPD
+501 RIGIARALAMNPD

-529 QAQILELL
+529 QAQILDLL
-537 RKLQTELGLAIL
+537 RKLQNELGLAIL

-575 IGPAERVINSPEHP
+575 IGTAEQVINSPEHP

>member
-1 MTLRRALGLT
+1 MSAPPSSSGRWLGLK
-11 SGESGLREGGGAA
+11 RRGAA
-24 APGSGESGLREGI
+24 AVEADDTG
-37 GLSAPGNGESGPRE
+37 
-51 GSRPSASGE
+51 
-60 GESGPR
+60 
-66 ERSGSSD
+66 
-73 PESDHSAPILSIEGL
+73 PILTVEGL
-88 TVALPKGG
+88 TVALPKGA
-96 DRALAV
+96 DRPLAV
-102 DNATLELRRA
+102 EDATLELRKG
-112 EILCIVGASGSGK
+112 EILCVVGESGSGK

-131 IMGAPAPGLKVV
+131 IMGAPAPGLRVA
-143 GGSVKLRGQELTTLS
+143 GGSVRLRGKELTRLS

-170 AMIFQEPMAALNPA
+170 AMIFQEPMASLNPA
-184 VPVGQQIMEVFELH
+184 MPVGQQIMEVFELH
-198 ARLTLAERRERALAL
+198 ARKMTLTERRERALGL
-213 IRSMHLPD
+213 IKSMQLPD
-221 PDRIAASY
+221 PERIAASF
-229 PHELS
+229 PHQLS

-278 RTEHGHAILF
+278 RTVHGHAILF

-303 AVMRHGRIVEIG
+303 AVMRHGRIIEMG
-315 EARQVLTQPAHP
+315 EARQVLTQPQHP
-327 YTRELIAA
+327 YTRELLAA
-335 VPSLVPPPDA
+335 VPSLVPPADH
-345 GRGGAAVAKTVL
+345 GESVDCGASKAVL
-357 AVTGLAKSYGRVR
+357 AVTGLQKSYGRVR
-370 AVNEISFDLERG
+370 AVNEITFNLERG
-382 TTLSVV
+382 TTLSIV

-396 SLARMIVRLSE
+396 SLARLIVRLTE
-407 PTAGRIDVNGKC
+407 PTAGRVDVNGKC
-419 FLTLK
+419 FLTLT
-424 GGELRSSCRAVQM
+424 GGELRASCRAVQM

-451 VGAILARAAVLAG
+451 VSAVLSRAAMLAG
-464 ADRRT
+464 ADRRA
-469 ARDRAGELL
+469 ARARAGELIDL
-478 DRVGLPREALDRRP
+478 VGLPREALDRRP

-529 QAQILELL
+529 QAQILALL

-575 IGPAERVINSPEHP
+575 IGSAVQVINSPEHP

>member
-1 MTLRRALGLT
+1 MF
-11 SGESGLREGGGAA
+11 
-24 APGSGESGLREGI
+24 
-37 GLSAPGNGESGPRE
+37 GNCDDSE
-51 GSRPSASGE
+51 
-60 GESGPR
+60 
-66 ERSGSSD
+66 
-73 PESDHSAPILSIEGL
+73 PILAVEGL
-88 TVALPKGG
+88 TVALPKGA

-102 DNATLELRRA
+102 DAVSLDLRRG
-112 EILCIVGASGSGK
+112 EILCIVGESGSGK
-125 SALSGA
+125 SALTGA
-131 IMGAPAPGLKVV
+131 IMGAPASGLKVT
-143 GGSVKLRGQELTTLS
+143 GGSVRLCGKELTQLS

-170 AMIFQEPMAALNPA
+170 AMIFQEPMASLNPA
-184 VPVGQQIMEVFELH
+184 IPVGQQIMEVFELH
-198 ARLTLAERRERALAL
+198 AKLSPAERRERALAL
-213 IRSMHLPD
+213 IRSMQLPD
-221 PDRIAASY
+221 PERIFASF
-229 PHELS
+229 PHQLS

-278 RTEHGHAILF
+278 RTTQGHGILF

-303 AVMRHGRIVEIG
+303 AVMRYGKIVEIG

-335 VPSLVPPPDA
+335 VPSLVPPLKEAATPD
-345 GRGGAAVAKTVL
+345 AKTVL
-357 AVTGLAKSYGRVR
+357 AVTALAKSYGRVH
-370 AVNEISFDLERG
+370 AVNEVTFALERG
-382 TTLSVV
+382 TTLCVV

-396 SLARMIVRLSE
+396 SLARLIVRLTE
-407 PTAGRIDVNGKC
+407 PTSGRVDVNGKC
-419 FLTLK
+419 FLTLE
-424 GGELRSSCRAVQM
+424 GRELRASCRAVQM

-451 VGAILARAAVLAG
+451 AGATVARAAMLAG

-469 ARDRAGELL
+469 ARARAGELF
-478 DRVGLPREALDRRP
+478 DRVGLPREGLDRRP
-492 AAFSGGQKQ
+492 SAFSGGQKQ
-501 RIGIARALAMKPD
+501 RIGIARALAMNPD

-537 RKLQTELGLAIL
+537 RKLQNELGLAIL

-575 IGPAERVINSPEHP
+575 IGPAEQVINSPEHP
-589 YTRELLDSAPGRGL
+589 YTRELLESAPGRGL